1 MLLGLQ
7 MKPLRSVAIGR
18 ITRMPVFASSKQNQH
33 GFTLIE
39 LIMVIVITGILAA
52 VIAPIVMKPF
62 LAYDN
67 ASRRVALVD
76 AAEAAMRKITRDVRE
91 AVPNTLRTNGSVI
104 EFMPIQ
110 GGGRYR
116 YGELTG
122 VVSADDKTLT
132 PGVVDT
138 KFETLGSLNSM
149 PSAARMIV
157 YNTGAT
163 SFYAAATSGG
173 AGIITPTSTTLSLT
187 DNGNEDLI
195 TLSSGFQ
202 FDLSGNGSPQKRFFL
217 ATSPVTYHC
226 DTSVGNIVRFENYS
240 TAVSQPT
247 SRASTPLSGASSS
260 AILVSNVSNCSFI
273 YTQGTSSRAALLT
286 MDISLTIE
294 GETIKVLHQVHIRN
308 AP

>member
-1 MLLGLQ
+1 MSNVA
-7 MKPLRSVAIGR
+7 LRDQ
-18 ITRMPVFASSKQNQH
+18 KQL
-33 GFTLIE
+33 GFTLVE
-39 LIMVIVITGILAA
+39 LIIVIVITGILAV

-62 LAYDN
+62 IAYDDS
-67 ASRRVALVD
+67 SRRVALVD
-76 AAEAAMRKITRDVRE
+76 AAEAAMRQITRDVRE

-122 VVSADDKTLT
+122 VPLADDKTLT
-132 PGVVDT
+132 PSVVDT
-138 KFETLGSLNSM
+138 KFETLGSLSSM
-149 PSAARMIV
+149 PSGARMIV

-173 AGIITPTSTTLSLT
+173 AGIITPTTTTLSLT

-195 TLSSGFQ
+195 TLSSGFR
-202 FDLSGNGSPQKRFFL
+202 FDLAGNGSPQKRFFL

-226 DTSVGNIVRFENYS
+226 DTTVGNILRYENYS

-247 SRASTPLSGASSS
+247 NRSAAPLSGASG
-260 AILVSNVSNCSFI
+260 AILVSNVSDCNFI

-286 MDISLTIE
+286 MEISVTIE
-294 GETIKVLHQVHIRN
+294 GETIKVVHQVHIRN

>member
-1 MLLGLQ
+1 MSNFVSDNQ
-7 MKPLRSVAIGR
+7 
-18 ITRMPVFASSKQNQH
+18 KQR
-33 GFTLIE
+33 GFTLVE
-39 LIMVIVITGILAA
+39 LIIVIVVTGTLAV

-62 LAYDN
+62 LAYDSS
-67 ASRRVALVD
+67 SRRVALVD

-122 VVSADDKTLT
+122 DPLVDDKTLT
-132 PGVVDT
+132 PSVADT
-138 KFETLGSLNSM
+138 KFETLGSLSSM
-149 PSAARMIV
+149 PSAARMVV

-163 SFYAAATSGG
+163 SFYAAATLGG
-173 AGIITPTSTTLSLT
+173 AGIITPVSTTLSLT

-195 TLSSGFQ
+195 TLSNGFR
-202 FDLSGNGSPQKRFFL
+202 FDLAGNGSPQKRFFL

-226 DTSVGNIVRFENYS
+226 DLSAGNILRYENYS

-247 SRASTPLSGASSS
+247 NRGAAPLRGASSS
-260 AILVSNVSNCSFI
+260 AILVNNVSDCRFT
-273 YTQGTSSRAALLT
+273 YVQGTSSRAALLT
-286 MDISLTIE
+286 LEISVTIE